1 MKKNGKKIFLITIIA
16 FILLTIVIVG
26 GMLYL
31 IKIEKLAL
39 TKEQKINKGINEIAK
54 NIEEKNLTKKYI
66 EEKMSAIN
74 SDTNT
79 FTLTAN
85 VNEFDMKYFNGYKDI
100 LDEIKDM
107 INNTKISSTIEKNSE
122 DKTLNQKFSIEVGNV
137 INSLSEEF
145 IYNTKQMG
153 FRIEELNSK
162 YILIDK
168 DAMKVFYPEYI
179 YNGVFE
185 TFDKVFNINIKNL
198 ELTDEEIEYFVEN
211 YKNIILEN
219 IKIDSIEEKP
229 TTIMLNGKQRN
240 CSEVTIRLDN
250 EQFSKIF
257 TDILE
262 KFEEDEKGKN
272 ILISKLILL
281 NEDFNIN
288 DLEDTLEEIETD
300 MPEIKETE
308 FILKLYCNYLN
319 TYGYEIEKVSTDNNF
334 KIRNLF
340 DNDYNEIEI
349 SNGESSINIVNRT
362 KELQI
367 NSMLK
372 NDEERIHFVYNE
384 KDGIGEGRID
394 FLGLSNKMFNIG
406 INTNFKN
413 IKDVEISLNTK
424 YEDSDNNIDIT
435 FNIRKTMENT
445 ANNINKQ
452 LNNTNS
458 IDIFSYTNEEMEE
471 YINTVFN
478 NLDKLINIATNN
490 SNLLG
495 IYYRFFSSQISEAL
509 NLSKNSL
516 IEMFKQDGNLG
527 WIKYNTSL
535 YVDYQGADIFNSP
548 FLELEGD
555 QIGLALD
562 TLKESVDKINE
573 TNQSHKIE
581 LDSDYEFGNSSQD
594 FEKYN
599 VKFEYDEDG
608 YINKI
613 IVRKK

>member
-1 MKKNGKKIFLITIIA
+1 
-16 FILLTIVIVG
+16 
-26 GMLYL
+26 
-31 IKIEKLAL
+31 
-39 TKEQKINKGINEIAK
+39 
-54 NIEEKNLTKKYI
+54 
-66 EEKMSAIN
+66 
-74 SDTNT
+74 
-79 FTLTAN
+79 
-85 VNEFDMKYFNGYKDI
+85 
-100 LDEIKDM
+100 
-107 INNTKISSTIEKNSE
+107 
-122 DKTLNQKFSIEVGNV
+122 
-137 INSLSEEF
+137 
-145 IYNTKQMG
+145 
-153 FRIEELNSK
+153 
-162 YILIDK
+162 
-168 DAMKVFYPEYI
+168 
-179 YNGVFE
+179 
-185 TFDKVFNINIKNL
+185 
-198 ELTDEEIEYFVEN
+198 
-211 YKNIILEN
+211 
-219 IKIDSIEEKP
+219 
-229 TTIMLNGKQRN
+229 
-240 CSEVTIRLDN
+240 
-250 EQFSKIF
+250 
-257 TDILE
+257 
-262 KFEEDEKGKN
+262 
-272 ILISKLILL
+272 
-281 NEDFNIN
+281 
-288 DLEDTLEEIETD
+288 
-300 MPEIKETE
+300 
-308 FILKLYCNYLN
+308 
-319 TYGYEIEKVSTDNNF
+319 
-334 KIRNLF
+334 
-340 DNDYNEIEI
+340 
-349 SNGESSINIVNRT
+349 
-362 KELQI
+362 
-367 NSMLK
+367 
-372 NDEERIHFVYNE
+372 
-384 KDGIGEGRID
+384 
-394 FLGLSNKMFNIG
+394 
-406 INTNFKN
+406 
-413 IKDVEISLNTK
+413 
-424 YEDSDNNIDIT
+424 
-435 FNIRKTMENT
+435 MENT